1 MGTAYEAAM
10 RGGEGGI
17 LLFTFLLCIIV
28 VSSYDS
34 WYATS
39 PVRRGFQWHSRL
51 FSRSRRDAN
60 DDQQG
65 RSLYQKW
72 RGLDTRSD
80 QFQRLMKCG
89 GDFQRLMKRGG
100 DFQRLMKR
108 GGDFQRLMKRDGSE
122 GERDI
127 LSKANR
133 AMEYNGGLLRICD
146 HGGFCHDSKVVE
158 PVRAWVQSA
167 KSMPWIPLENYDTDI
182 ANIASNFFDNRRRYV
197 YPWNSHP
204 YF

>member
-1 MGTAYEAAM
+1 MGTASEAAM
-10 RGGEGGI
+10 RRGEGGI

-34 WYATS
+34 WYSAS
-39 PVRRGFQWHSRL
+39 PVRRGFQRHSKL
-51 FSRSRRDAN
+51 FSRFRRDAD

-80 QFQRLMKCG
+80 QFQRLMK
-89 GDFQRLMKRGG
+89 
-100 DFQRLMKR
+100 R
-108 GGDFQRLMKRDGSE
+108 GGDFQRLMKRDGSK

-127 LSKANR
+127 LSNANR
-133 AMEYNGGLLRICD
+133 GKEYDDGLLRICD
-146 HGGFCHDSKVVE
+146 HGGFCHDSNLVE

-167 KSMPWIPLENYDTDI
+167 RSMPWIPLENYDTDI

-197 YPWNSHP
+197 YPWNAHP